1 MRKVLFIFVL
11 MSLALSAHAQQ
22 LHRVY
27 CELLG
32 TGKFMSS
39 KVNVT
44 VDFGQE
50 AKGWSSRLVDENGN
64 PLSFNSMVDAMNYMG
79 RLGWKFEQAYVVTSS
94 NQNVYH
100 WLLSKDIPEGEA
112 INEGFNI
119 RKDAKE
125 IKENKKETKN
135 KKSFI
140 RSEKTEDDVY
150 N

>member
-11 MSLALSAHAQQ
+11 MSLAMSIHAQQ

-50 AKGWSSRLVDENGN
+50 AKGWSSRLVDEDEVILF
-64 PLSFNSMVDAMNYMG
+64 LST
-79 RLGWKFEQAYVVTSS
+79 L
-94 NQNVYH
+94 
-100 WLLSKDIPEGEA
+100 WLMQ
-112 INEGFNI
+112 
-119 RKDAKE
+119 
-125 IKENKKETKN
+125 
-135 KKSFI
+135 
-140 RSEKTEDDVY
+140 
-150 N
+150 